1 MYNGAL
7 ADMALTTDPF
17 TGNRYT
23 FGAGNPITN
32 IELDGHTQ
40 CDAGYCP
47 TWQQTQQV
55 TQAAARYGAGCPP
68 TRIGCPGYIRPP
80 PSPANDTGPGGG
92 YCTQIEFKLGAC
104 ASERGAAGTTPEQV
118 KQSLIGA
125 GIVVLGTLP
134 IGDAIGGLL
143 GLFKGQLQPQKTPAR
158 LSRGR

>member
-55 TQAAARYGAGCPP
+55 TQAAARYGAGSPPPESAAPATSDHPPAPP
-68 TRIGCPGYIRPP
+68 TTPG
-80 PSPANDTGPGGG
+80 
-92 YCTQIEFKLGAC
+92 Q
-104 ASERGAAGTTPEQV
+104 AAATAPR
-118 KQSLIGA
+118 SN
-125 GIVVLGTLP
+125 
-134 IGDAIGGLL
+134 
-143 GLFKGQLQPQKTPAR
+143 
-158 LSRGR
+158 SN